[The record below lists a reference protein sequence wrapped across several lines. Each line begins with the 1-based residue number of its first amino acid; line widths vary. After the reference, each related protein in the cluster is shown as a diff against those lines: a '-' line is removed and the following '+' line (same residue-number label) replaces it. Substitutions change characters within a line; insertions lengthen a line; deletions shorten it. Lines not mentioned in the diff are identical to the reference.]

1 MRGMANYQQKWH
13 FEKHRSTYP
22 ETEIVLGHEV
32 VKGWHIVFPRTNS
45 HIQGVKNGRN
55 EQQYARSHVRP
66 KRWKRELFEKH
77 QRHFALLIILDE
89 EEVKQSYRK
98 ERKGGKIPSQRTEIK
113 FLAECKFSICPVRAS
128 RMVTSRHPWRP
139 WIRVFQRG
147 GGGGGGETHKPEMVL
162 VTLVKSDIF
171 LRVLLAKSLIITF
184 LHRVGIVFLSNLYV
198 I

>member
-66 KRWKRELFEKH
+66 KRRKRELFEKH

-98 ERKGGKIPSQRTEIK
+98 ERKRGKIPFQRTEIK
-113 FLAECKFSICPVRAS
+113 FLAECNFSICPVRAS
-128 RMVTSRHPWRP
+128 KNGDVTTSMGTLDKSFSKRWGRGAAGRLINRK
-139 WIRVFQRG
+139 WFQRLAS
-147 GGGGGGETHKPEMVL
+147 KAMYF
-162 VTLVKSDIF
+162 SASY
-171 LRVLLAKSLIITF
+171 LR
-184 LHRVGIVFLSNLYV
+184 RV
-198 I
+198 